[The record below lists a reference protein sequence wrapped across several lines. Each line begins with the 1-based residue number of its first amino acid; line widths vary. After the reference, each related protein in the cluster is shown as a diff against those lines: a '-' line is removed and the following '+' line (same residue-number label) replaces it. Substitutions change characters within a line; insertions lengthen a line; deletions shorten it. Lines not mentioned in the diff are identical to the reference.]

1 MNDYEEIK
9 TAAALLRAR
18 LGEPPVCALVLGSGL
33 GGFAETIES
42 PAALSYHEIPGFPAS
57 TAPGHAGRFVAG
69 EIEGTRL
76 LAMQGRFHCYEGWEA
91 ARIAFPVR
99 VLHEYGVKVL
109 LLTNAAGGVNMGFKP
124 GDFMI
129 ISDHLNLSGRNPL
142 VGAND
147 ERIGPRFPDMSKAY
161 SPELRALAKDAAAK
175 LGIGIHEG
183 VYAWFLGPS
192 FETPAEIRMARVL
205 GADAVGMS
213 TVPEAIAAAHCGL
226 RVLGISC
233 ITNMAAGILG
243 QPITG
248 EEVLEIS
255 AARQPDFSALV
266 REIIVRVSGGE
277 TAAAVEPADKLGA
290 SPESGA
296 TARRHA
302 PGGD

>member
-1 MNDYEEIK
+1 MASDYSEIAS
-9 TAAALLRAR
+9 AATLLRSW

-42 PAALSYHEIPGFPAS
+42 PAVLPYHDIPGFPES

-69 EIEGTRL
+69 AIEGTRL
-76 LAMQGRFHCYEGWEA
+76 LAMQGRFHCYEGWDA
-91 ARIAFPVR
+91 AQIAFPVR
-99 VLHEYGVKVL
+99 VLREYGVKVL
-109 LLTNAAGGVNMGFKP
+109 FLTNAAGGVNMNFKP

-129 ISDHLNLSGRNPL
+129 IADHLNLSGRNPL
-142 VGAND
+142 IGPND
-147 ERIGPRFPDMSKAY
+147 ERIGPRFPDMSRAY
-161 SPELRALAKDAAAK
+161 DPELRALAKGVAAK

-213 TVPEAIAAAHCGL
+213 TVPEVIAAAHCGM

-233 ITNMAAGILG
+233 ITNMAAGILD
-243 QPITG
+243 QPITS

-255 AARQPDFSALV
+255 AKRQPDFSALV
-266 REIIVRVSGGE
+266 REIIVRASRGE
-277 TAAAVEPADKLGA
+277 AEFDEGVA
-290 SPESGA
+290 SRIGVG
-296 TARRHA
+296 ARRHTH
-302 PGGD
+302 GGA

>member
-1 MNDYEEIK
+1 MNEYQAVQD
-9 TAAALLRAR
+9 AASLLRSR
-18 LGEPPVCALVLGSGL
+18 LGEAPVCALVLGSGL

-42 PAALSYHEIPGFPAS
+42 PVALPYNEIPGFPAS

-76 LAMQGRFHCYEGWEA
+76 LAMQGRFHCYEGWDA

-99 VLHEYGVKVL
+99 VLREYGIQALV
-109 LLTNAAGGVNMGFKP
+109 LTNAAGGVNMDFEP

-142 VGAND
+142 VGPND

-161 SPELRALAKDAAAK
+161 DPKLRALAKAAAAK
-175 LGIGIHEG
+175 LGIGIREG

-192 FETPAEIRMARVL
+192 FETPAEIRMARAL

-213 TVPEAIAAAHCGL
+213 TVPEVLAAVHCGL

-233 ITNMAAGILG
+233 ITNMAAGILD
-243 QPITG
+243 QPISG

-255 AARQPDFSALV
+255 AKRQPEFSALV
-266 REIIVRVSGGE
+266 REIIVQTSGTGR
-277 TAAAVEPADKLGA
+277 AAPKTGA
-290 SPESGA
+290 E
-296 TARRHA
+296 ARSRA
-302 PGGD
+302 RGGV

>member
-1 MNDYEEIK
+1 MVNDYTEIQS
-9 TAAALLRAR
+9 AAALLRER
-18 LGEPPVCALVLGSGL
+18 LGEPPLCALVLGSGL
-33 GGFAETIES
+33 GGFADVIES
-42 PAALSYHEIPGFPAS
+42 PSMLSYSEIPGFPAS

-76 LAMQGRFHCYEGWEA
+76 LAMQGRFHCYEGWDA

-99 VLHEYGVKVL
+99 VLREYGIQALV
-109 LLTNAAGGVNMGFKP
+109 LTNAAGGVNMDFEP

-142 VGAND
+142 VGPND

-161 SPELRALAKDAAAK
+161 NPALRSLAKAAAAK
-175 LGIGIHEG
+175 LGIGIREG

-192 FETPAEIRMARVL
+192 FETPAEIRMARAL

-213 TVPEAIAAAHCGL
+213 TVPEAIAAVHCGL

-233 ITNMAAGILG
+233 ITNMAAGILD
-243 QPITG
+243 QPISG

-255 AARQPDFSALV
+255 AKRQPEFSALV
-266 REIIVRVSGGE
+266 REIIVQTSGTGR
-277 TAAAVEPADKLGA
+277 AAPKTGA
-290 SPESGA
+290 E
-296 TARRHA
+296 ARSRA
-302 PGGD
+302 RGGV